1 MLPGRRWIINQSSER
16 IDKLT
21 RRQLEILALLAK
33 GYLYKEI
40 AEELGIAISTVRA
53 HLHAV
58 YEKLRVQSRT
68 EAVVKFL
75 KNDFIK

>member
-1 MLPGRRWIINQSSER
+1 LE
-16 IDKLT
+16 KLT
-21 RRQLEILALLAK
+21 RREREILGLLAQ

-40 AEELGIAISTVRA
+40 AGELKISLSTVRA
-53 HLHAV
+53 HLHAI

-75 KNDFIK
+75 GRG

>member
-1 MLPGRRWIINQSSER
+1 LE
-16 IDKLT
+16 KLT
-21 RRQLEILALLAK
+21 RREREILGLLAQ

-40 AEELGIAISTVRA
+40 AVELKISISTVRA

-75 KNDFIK
+75 GRG

>member
-1 MLPGRRWIINQSSER
+1 MMLKLERRQTIKKSLSELE
-16 IDKLT
+16 KLT
-21 RRQLEILALLAK
+21 RREREILGLLAR

-40 AEELGIAISTVRA
+40 ALELEISINTVRA
-53 HLHAV
+53 HLHAI

-75 KNDFIK
+75 GRG